1 VRSPEWA
8 ERVTLERV
16 SDHFIFS
23 VESTGALPART
34 LVQEAIKI
42 LVEKAQKVLEAT
54 ETTTG
59 SLSSLPV
66 VSPARAAV
74 YQEAVMRS
82 AADDIGDLA

>member
-8 ERVTLERV
+8 ERVALERV

-42 LVEKAQKVLEAT
+42 LAEKAQKVLDAT
-54 ETTTG
+54 ETPTG
-59 SLSSLPV
+59 SLSALPV
-66 VSPARAAV
+66 VSPGRAAV
-74 YQEAVMRS
+74 FQEAVMRS
-82 AADDIGDLA
+82 AADDVGDLA